1 MQKTNL
7 DYWHKKIKMK
17 IERDKKIINAL
28 EAQGWNVIEVWQC
41 ENKTLPNRKERFL
54 NLIHQIIK

>member
-1 MQKTNL
+1 
-7 DYWHKKIKMK
+7 MK

-54 NLIHQIIK
+54 NLIPQIIK